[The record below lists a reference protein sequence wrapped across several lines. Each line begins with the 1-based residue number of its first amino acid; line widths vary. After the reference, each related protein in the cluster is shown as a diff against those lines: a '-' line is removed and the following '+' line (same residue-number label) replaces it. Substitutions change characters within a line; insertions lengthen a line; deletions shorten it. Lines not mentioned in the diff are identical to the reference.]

1 MIENSMTAIVVV
13 VFGLLASYGMARKPQ
28 FEMPNERRDGANVHW
43 FSLVKDS
50 EAEVRI
56 KQIYFGIGQ
65 QFIDAG
71 WNIPNS
77 SFDKLIC
84 LVIAQGDIVTV
95 NAKGEQTWS
104 MSFITQGPVG
114 DLYRECWKAVEAN
127 RMEWIDS
134 ARLVMSP
141 SSPDTRD
148 YANGIIAEMDSF
160 EPLGAF
166 APRFV
171 IRHEAH
177 PTNPARSMYRM
188 TQFNDV

>member
-1 MIENSMTAIVVV
+1 MELGMQEIATL
-13 VFGLLASYGMARKPQ
+13 VFGLFVVLGMARKPR

-43 FSLVKDS
+43 FSLAQDA

-65 QFIDAG
+65 QFVDAG

-77 SFDKLIC
+77 ATERLIC
-84 LVIAQGDIVTV
+84 LVIAQSEIVTV
-95 NAKGEQTWS
+95 NHKGEQTWS

-114 DLYRECWKAVEAN
+114 DLYRECWKSVEAN
-127 RMEWIDS
+127 RMEWIHSD
-134 ARLVMSP
+134 RLILSP
-141 SSPDTRD
+141 ASPDVRD
-148 YANGIIAEMDSF
+148 YANGIIAEELDSF

-177 PTNPARSMYRM
+177 PTNPARSMYRL
-188 TQFNDV
+188 TSFNDV